1 MQPQLAGVECGIRHA
16 TAPVDSA
23 AMNQSMPPPPTPTR
37 QRPTRVRFAVVAVT
51 VLMAVLLYLDRFC
64 VSFAERLIKEDLALT
79 ETQMAW
85 FISLFFWS
93 YALGQVPCGWLGDR
107 FGVRG
112 VLAFYILS
120 WSVFTALI
128 GFAGGVVS
136 LIVMRLGCGLAQ
148 AGAFPAC
155 GNLLSKWIPLSS
167 RGRASSLVALGG
179 RIGAVIAPILTAY
192 LIVLFV
198 PISTPALLEPDHL
211 LRPLPLIVKLSKA
224 SANTNPSAAEAPAV
238 RVSELLPAE
247 VRRPIVNLGTV
258 VEATRMQAD
267 LIKKV
272 IEEYKSRDNV
282 TSAAVWETDLKTQNE
297 LLDKSELLANDT
309 SMRAGLASGLNRI
322 LENSEA
328 FRAEDVRGLR
338 SVEREALGLLARRDA
353 GEALTTDQSIRL
365 NRLLLEA
372 VFPTEIGKLYV
383 RGWRPVVILYGL
395 AGVLVAVAFWI
406 GFRNSPAEHPG
417 CNAAE
422 RALIDEGKPP
432 AGLID
437 SSREVDAAN
446 ANSDGSATRP
456 ATHQALPIGVILRS
470 RSLWLS
476 SISQFGTN
484 VGWLFLV
491 TWLARYLIEAH
502 HVPILERSWMA
513 AIPPFAGIAG
523 MFLGGWLTDSLTRRI
538 GLRWGRALPMAVTR
552 FFAAAAYL
560 ACLWLDSPWA
570 ATIAFACVFFSV
582 DLGVSATWA
591 FMQDVGGRNVGSI
604 LGWGNMWGNI
614 GAAIAPQVYN
624 LVLGESPRTD
634 DWNAMFLVCAGMF
647 VISGLA
653 GLGIDATVPI
663 VPGPVEPGPAE
674 GDTPS

>member
-1 MQPQLAGVECGIRHA
+1 
-16 TAPVDSA
+16 
-23 AMNQSMPPPPTPTR
+23 MPPSPTPTT
-37 QRPTRVRFAVVAVT
+37 QRPTRVRYAVVAVT

-64 VSFAERLIKEDLALT
+64 VSFAERFIKEDLALT

-136 LIVMRLGCGLAQ
+136 LLVMRLGCGLAQ

-179 RIGAVIAPILTAY
+179 RVGAVIAPILTAY
-192 LIVLFV
+192 LIVVFV
-198 PISTPALLEPDHL
+198 PLSTPALLEPDHL
-211 LRPLPLIVKLSKA
+211 LRPLPLIVKLSQGGA
-224 SANTNPSAAEAPAV
+224 SATAANAPVV
-238 RVSELLPAE
+238 RVFELLPLE
-247 VRRPIVNLGTV
+247 VQRPIVNFGAV
-258 VEATRMQAD
+258 VAATQTQAD
-267 LIKKV
+267 LIGKV
-272 IEEYKSRDNV
+272 IDEYKSRDDV
-282 TSAAVWETDLKTQNE
+282 SSATAWSAELKSQENLLQNFE
-297 LLDKSELLANDT
+297 QVATHEA
-309 SMRAGLASGLNRI
+309 MRATLIAGLNQV
-322 LENSEA
+322 LENGEA
-328 FRAEDVRGLR
+328 FRPEDIKALR

-353 GEALTTDQSIRL
+353 GHLLTPQQSIRL
-365 NRLLLEA
+365 NRLLMEA

-395 AGVLVAVAFWI
+395 AGVLVAGVFWFY
-406 GFRNSPAEHPG
+406 FRNTPAEHPG

-422 RALIDEGKPP
+422 R
-432 AGLID
+432 GLID
-437 SSREVDAAN
+437 VGKATEASN
-446 ANSDGSATRP
+446 ALSARVGDGDETADGSATRP
-456 ATHQALPIGVILRS
+456 TQALTRATQSLPIGVILRS

-502 HVPILERSWMA
+502 NVPILERSWMA
-513 AIPPFAGIAG
+513 AIPPIAGIAG
-523 MFLGGWLTDSLTRRI
+523 MFLGGQLTDALTRKI

-604 LGWGNMWGNI
+604 LGWGNMWGNV
-614 GAAIAPQVYN
+614 GAAIAPQLYN
-624 LVLGESPRTD
+624 LVLGEQPGTD
-634 DWNAMFLVCAGMF
+634 EWNAMFLVCAGMF
-647 VISGLA
+647 VMSGLA
-653 GLGIDATVPI
+653 ALGIDATVPI
-663 VPGPVEPGPAE
+663 EAGPVDAARRA
-674 GDTPS
+674 S